1 MSLEILVPIQYGSQ
15 DRVIYDLKVGDILPN
30 NFFLPKEKERLLSEK
45 AIQETSKKPN
55 ISPKGEKLEELADL
69 SGMKLVEAKE
79 FLEDEYNIVK
89 LEKYFDQ
96 ESNQKSPR
104 KKLLAWIEK
113 KSNELTGFE
122 SARVK

>member
-55 ISPKGEKLEELADL
+55 ISPKGEKLEELTDL

-122 SARVK
+122 AARVK